1 MPDLKILGG
10 NLPANSTLTCGLGV
24 ILLISPIPGKWFK
37 RENRELSNDIVAVE
51 QITDDNKNSVLGK
64 AGWGTLGAVALGPL
78 GMLAGLLLG
87 GKSKEICFA
96 CKLSTGESF
105 LASGN
110 ISAYQKFV
118 AAYQANL
125 ASGIVELNNMEAEAD
140 QVIAKLD
147 SDIDVVAS
155 MKKIGELRDAN
166 LITPEE
172 FDAKK
177 KELMA
182 RI

>member
-1 MPDLKILGG
+1 MSIKVVGG
-10 NLPANSTLTCGLGV
+10 NIPPRTNIGTTSGHV
-24 ILLISPIPGKWFK
+24 FIHVPVPGKWFK
-37 RENRELSNDIVAVE
+37 TDTRDVTTDIIAVE
-51 QITDDNKNSVLGK
+51 QVTDENKNSVLGK
-64 AGWGTLGAVALGPL
+64 AGWGTLGAVALGPV

-105 LASGN
+105 LVSG
-110 ISAYQKFV
+110 SVSDFQTFAG
-118 AAYQANL
+118 AYQANL
-125 ASGIVELNNMEAEAD
+125 ASGVAELNTTEAEAD
-140 QVIAKLD
+140 VTIAKLD
-147 SDIDVVAS
+147 SGLDVVSS

-172 FDAKK
+172 FDMKK